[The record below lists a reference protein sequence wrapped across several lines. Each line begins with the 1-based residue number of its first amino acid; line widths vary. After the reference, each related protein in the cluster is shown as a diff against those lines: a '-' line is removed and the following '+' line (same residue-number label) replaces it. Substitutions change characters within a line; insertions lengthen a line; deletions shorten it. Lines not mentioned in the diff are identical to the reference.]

1 VVGRLPEE
9 SRFIRVSE
17 FAASSLDND
26 VARIISQ
33 LGGLA
38 HADDTANL
46 GRLSNIKGA
55 YAEWLAEQL
64 RRVEGWET
72 LRPRHAVNAPGYDL
86 IVTDGNVVRLIEA
99 KARQALRLR
108 DVRNYLYIGSD
119 GLLRLITDYF
129 DQFSAGIGAA
139 ENAFRAGNLQIEILI
154 NSSTLSRSEGII
166 ESLVREMGLTQ
177 GAGILARYEVVVD
190 GVSVPRFV
198 EVVFTPLS
206 G

>member
-1 VVGRLPEE
+1 M
-9 SRFIRVSE
+9 
-17 FAASSLDND
+17 
-26 VARIISQ
+26 
-33 LGGLA
+33 
-38 HADDTANL
+38 
-46 GRLSNIKGA
+46 
-55 YAEWLAEQL
+55 
-64 RRVEGWET
+64 
-72 LRPRHAVNAPGYDL
+72 
-86 IVTDGNVVRLIEA
+86 TDGRVVRLIEA

-108 DVRNYLYIGSD
+108 DVRNYLRIGSD
-119 GLLRLITDYF
+119 GLLRLNTRYF
-129 DQFSAGIGAA
+129 QRYGAGITAA
-139 ENAFRAGNLQIEILI
+139 DDAFKAGSLQIEILI